1 MAAGWLSLTDVTPA
15 ANFCI
20 LDSLLYGCLT
30 LELDAMM
37 KIQDESRVDA
47 VLVGYENQENLGLRS
62 IMAYLKV
69 HGLHSVLVPFYPG
82 DDASVLSA
90 VQLHNPRLVG
100 FSLIFQYTLD
110 EFGTLMRYL
119 RANDVTAHFTVG
131 GHFPSLRPKDTLD
144 LIPELDSVVRFEG
157 EVTLCELLERLG
169 HPELWKQIS
178 GLAFRDGLET
188 FISEPR
194 PLVPDLDSL
203 PLLFRDE
210 PKPMGCGVNMAA
222 MLASRGCLFNCSF
235 CSIRQFYGNSKGN
248 LRRVRS
254 PRAVTSEMLTLYN
267 KYNIHFFSFQDDDFA
282 ARSSAQQ
289 KWLEEFL
296 EDLEK
301 TGLSGKVAWKIA
313 CRVDDLNSE
322 ILEMMLEHG
331 LIAVYLG
338 VESGND
344 VGLHTLNKRATV
356 SQNIFAIDLLKQHNV
371 ATAIGFM
378 LFDPSSTIDTV
389 RQNINFLRTVG
400 EDGYFP
406 INFCKM
412 LPYAGTP
419 IHDRLHDEGR
429 LKGSIT
435 KPDYGFSDPTLD
447 WYEFLVQ
454 HAFSRRNFSPNGIV
468 ALLQQA
474 DFDWRL
480 TNFFA
485 PKGTSQDFGKALNHL
500 IRDTNMLAL
509 NTLES
514 LLDDVLTYDIEYL
527 LKDQERLVSLFEQE
541 WRGEMRAELSLK
553 KLFVSGPKSA
563 AGYSLMNYL

>member
-1 MAAGWLSLTDVTPA
+1 
-15 ANFCI
+15 
-20 LDSLLYGCLT
+20 
-30 LELDAMM
+30 MM
-37 KIQDESRVDA
+37 KTQDNSRVDA

-69 HGLHSVLVPFYPG
+69 RGLHSLLVPFYPG
-82 DDASVLSA
+82 GDESVLSI
-90 VQLHNPRLVG
+90 VQQHNPRLVG

-110 EFGTLMRYL
+110 EFGILMRYL
-119 RANDVTAHFTVG
+119 RANGVTAHFTAG
-131 GHFPSLRPKDTLD
+131 GHFPSLRPKETLD
-144 LIPELDSVVRFEG
+144 LIPELDSIVRFEG
-157 EVTLCELLERLG
+157 EVTLLELLEHLERPG
-169 HPELWKQIS
+169 LWKQIS
-178 GLAFRDGLET
+178 GLAFRNGVENL
-188 FISEPR
+188 ISEPR

-210 PKPMGCGVNMAA
+210 PQQMGSGVRMAA

-235 CSIRQFYGNSKGN
+235 CSIRQFYGASKGT

-254 PRAVTSEMLTLYN
+254 PRAVVSEMLDLYN
-267 KYNIHFFSFQDDDFA
+267 NKNIRFFSFQDDDFA
-282 ARSSAQQ
+282 ARSLAQQ
-289 KWLEEFL
+289 RWLEEFL

-301 TGLSGKVAWKIA
+301 TGLAGKVAWKIA
-313 CRVDDLNSE
+313 CRVDDLKSE
-322 ILEMMLEHG
+322 TLEMMLDHG

-344 VGLHTLNKRATV
+344 VGLQTLNKRVTV
-356 SQNIFAIDLLKQHNV
+356 TQNLFAIDLLKQHNV

-389 RQNINFLRTVG
+389 RQNISFLRTVG

-419 IHDRLHDEGR
+419 INDRLRDEGR
-429 LKGSIT
+429 LKGT
-435 KPDYGFSDPTLD
+435 VTNPDYGFSDPALD

-454 HAFSRRNFSPNGIV
+454 HIFSRRNFSPDGIV

-474 DFDWRL
+474 AFDWRL
-480 TNFFA
+480 SNYFS
-485 PKGTSQDFGKALNHL
+485 PKRTTKGFGKALKQI
-500 IRDTNMLAL
+500 IRNTNMLAI

-514 LLDDVLTYDIEYL
+514 LLDEVLTYDIDYL

-541 WRGEMRAELSLK
+541 WRGEMSAEVSLK
-553 KLFVSGPKSA
+553 KLSVRADSGNRVILDDQLST
-563 AGYSLMNYL
+563 GMYHESL